1 MGNSISEIGI
11 LYLSSYNRRYLTKLF
26 DEWNLEFHKLS
37 DCDAFVYLYKEHPLA
52 KQKSITYEELK
63 HFPNMSFDQGLDASL
78 YTAEEILVEN
88 EFPQTIK
95 VNDRATM
102 LNLMRGLNGYTLC
115 SGVICQELNGDD
127 YVAVPYEADADN
139 PNSVMEI
146 GWISRKHTIL
156 SEIGQ
161 NYIREL
167 EEYFQTT
174 TVQ

>member
-1 MGNSISEIGI
+1 
-11 LYLSSYNRRYLTKLF
+11 
-26 DEWNLEFHKLS
+26 
-37 DCDAFVYLYKEHPLA
+37 
-52 KQKSITYEELK
+52 
-63 HFPNMSFDQGLDASL
+63 
-78 YTAEEILVEN
+78 
-88 EFPQTIK
+88 
-95 VNDRATM
+95 M